1 MKTRSKYI
9 VGTFVVL
16 GSCIGMTIITPQLNV
31 SQDTGI
37 LLGMALGFLTSLL
50 IPNLWR
56 SFLETIYTEH
66 QEAIEQKRYI
76 GFREILTHPTHLPMI
91 LGLIWLFMFL
101 TIILVFKLDP
111 YQKALSL
118 LTYIPTLL
126 SIGLSGLIMI
136 RRKELVT
143 GGLFG
148 SIFKKTNWAIVSGLI
163 LMMTGFGGAIY
174 FIFAIVLN
182 W

>member
-1 MKTRSKYI
+1 MKTWSKYI
-9 VGTFVVL
+9 IGAFVIIGSYVG
-16 GSCIGMTIITPQLNV
+16 ITIITPQLNV

-56 SFLETIYTEH
+56 SVLETVYTEH
-66 QEAIEQKRYI
+66 QEAIKQKRYL
-76 GFREILTHPTHLPMI
+76 GFREVLTHPTHLPMI
-91 LGLIWLFMFL
+91 LGIIWLFILL

-111 YQKALSL
+111 FQKVLSL

-126 SIGLSGLIMI
+126 SVGFSGLIMI
-136 RRKELVT
+136 RRKELIT

-148 SIFKKTNWAIVSGLI
+148 AIFKKTNWAIISGLI
-163 LMMTGFGGAIY
+163 FMITGFGGAIY
-174 FIFAIVLN
+174 FILAIVFN